1 MAFGSLNMHCH
12 RFTDTDAP
20 EVVKRLKA
28 VRFLTR
34 AGSPDQAASV
44 QKSTQV
50 GYCLG
55 QIFS

>member
-1 MAFGSLNMHCH
+1 MHCH

-44 QKSTQV
+44 QESTQV
-50 GYCLG
+50 GYCSG